1 MPPAIVPGLT
11 HPRRIGPT
19 VRPRKPTGADSLPA
33 ELAYDAGGPARQP
46 TVPGGGRSPDHPPG
60 SPDTDTSAPSDAGR
74 GEAIGQVVHDLF
86 AVSLALHAALPY
98 TTEPGRARVVG
109 AITDL
114 GAVIRSVR
122 QLSPPTGLGPV
133 TA

>member
-1 MPPAIVPGLT
+1 VTTTGTAVGGGAGPDSSASTAAGL
-11 HPRRIGPT
+11 
-19 VRPRKPTGADSLPA
+19 
-33 ELAYDAGGPARQP
+33 ARQP
-46 TVPGGGRSPDHPPG
+46 TVPGGGRSPNHPPG
-60 SPDTDTSAPSDAGR
+60 SPDTDISAPSDAGR
-74 GEAIGQVVHDLF
+74 GEPIGQVVHDLF

-98 TTEPGRARVVG
+98 TTEPGRARLVG

-114 GAVIRSVR
+114 DAAIRSVR